1 MNQSA
6 IISLLHQSF
15 IAPPPMINSSQS
27 KVGIDISA
35 DIVSILDIDE
45 ISSIFHVQFFLHY
58 SWFDSRLELCHLI
71 TQFIDIHISALHLI

>member
-1 MNQSA
+1 
-6 IISLLHQSF
+6 
-15 IAPPPMINSSQS
+15 MINSSQS

-58 SWFDSRLELCHLI
+58 SWFDSRWELCLMLHNSFIFIFLFCIFIKGWTI
-71 TQFIDIHISALHLI
+71 TI

>member
-1 MNQSA
+1 
-6 IISLLHQSF
+6 
-15 IAPPPMINSSQS
+15 MINSSQN

-58 SWFDSRLELCHLI
+58 SWFDSRWERYHNL
-71 TQFIDIHISALHLI
+71 